1 MSQFD
6 AGKITLQ
13 SGDSIGYSFKFPIA
27 STSTANDGCVPYG
40 RTISTVDVTAYD
52 EDGDDVTTDLISGTP
67 GLVGDTVSVVL
78 KWPGEVGRYKLTFL
92 LTLDNAWQKEVDF
105 KNVYARAL

>member
-6 AGKITLQ
+6 AGKITIQ

-67 GLVGDTVSVVL
+67 GLG
-78 KWPGEVGRYKLTFL
+78 GRAQLVDINLHSYL
-92 LTLDNAWQKEVDF
+92 LLIMLGRK
-105 KNVYARAL
+105 K